1 MTEQDK
7 LKISQNVDRIRAE
20 MVEACKRAG
29 RDPKEVKLCA
39 ASKVRDV
46 ETVSYAATLP
56 IDIFGENRVQ
66 EFVQKRDAG
75 AYRDTPYHFI
85 GHLQTNKV
93 KQVVGCALI
102 HSVDSSKLLQKVN
115 SEAEKIGIVQNILIE
130 VNIGGEE
137 SKSGCNPA
145 DLWGLLEEAGSCKNL
160 HVKGLMTIPPVA
172 DSPEEARPY
181 FAKMRAL
188 FDEAA
193 GKNLPNVEMEILSMG
208 MSGDFATAI
217 EEGATVV
224 RVGTAIFG
232 ARPPWHP
239 AAEAAKPKE

>member
-7 LKISQNVDRIRAE
+7 QTIRSNVERIRGE
-20 MVEACKRAG
+20 MLEACRKAG
-29 RDPKEVKLCA
+29 RDPSEVKLCA

-115 SEAEKIGIVQNILIE
+115 SEAEKIGVVQNILIE

-137 SKSGCNPA
+137 SKSGCNPQ
-145 DLWGLLEEAGSCKNL
+145 DLWALLEEAGTCKNV

-193 GKNLPNVEMEILSMG
+193 GKDLPNVEMEILSMG

-217 EEGATVV
+217 EEGSTMV

-232 ARPPWHP
+232 PRPPWHP
-239 AAEAAKPKE
+239 AQA

>member
-7 LKISQNVDRIRAE
+7 QMLSSNVQHIRSQ
-20 MVEACKRAG
+20 MLEACRKAG
-29 RDPKEVKLCA
+29 RDPSQVKLCA

-75 AYRDTPYHFI
+75 AYGNTPYHFI

-115 SEAEKIGIVQNILIE
+115 AEAEKIGVVQNILIE

-137 SKSGCNPA
+137 SKSGCDPQ
-145 DLWGLLEEAGSCKNL
+145 DLWTLLEEAGTCNNV

-172 DSPEEARPY
+172 DSPQQARPY

-193 GKNLPNVEMEILSMG
+193 AKEFPNVEMEILSMG
-208 MSGDFATAI
+208 MSGDFVTAI
-217 EEGATVV
+217 EEGSTMV

-232 ARPPWHP
+232 PRPPWHP
-239 AAEAAKPKE
+239 AKA